1 MTAGADAGTG
11 TAAAG
16 GEEPLDWLPEPA
28 VRAGRALQPVLNAF
42 GRDDSLSELARQ
54 AAGFAA
60 DPPVVAITAVAAAY
74 GLTPS
79 VTACTPDQ
87 LATLAGPSV
96 AIVDGE
102 PVAVAVG
109 AEAGSTDRHR

>member
-1 MTAGADAGTG
+1 MPDA
-11 TAAAG
+11 
-16 GEEPLDWLPEPA
+16 A
-28 VRAGRALQPVLNAF
+28 VRRRAGPSAGPHRLRARRLV
-42 GRDDSLSELARQ
+42 SSELARQ

-79 VTACTPDQ
+79 VTSRTPDQ

-96 AIVDGE
+96 AIVDGV
-102 PVAVAVG
+102 PLAVAVG
-109 AEAGSTDRHR
+109 RNTGPPTDTT